1 MGQSELSF
9 YGPGGNRGSRGD
21 DGRSSSDGGPQVW
34 SVSQLVRGANRLLE
48 GKFSNLWVEGEVSG
62 LKSSGGGHVY
72 FSLVD
77 AQAALPATVWR
88 STVERLRFS
97 IENGQVLRVYG
108 RLGIFPKQGRMQF
121 YVDRLEPAGLGA
133 QMLELQQRKRRLHAE
148 GLFDPARKRP
158 LPAWPKTVG
167 VVTSAH
173 GAAVHDILEVTR
185 RRCPCRVVVSPAAVQ
200 GDAAPSSLVR
210 ALTRLWSLPGID
222 VIIIGRGG
230 GSAEDLWAFNDERLA
245 RAIAACPVPVVS
257 AVGHEVD
264 VTICDLVA
272 DVRAAT
278 PSHAAEL
285 AIPDKA
291 AAHARVD
298 ELAARIARAVRR
310 QILDERGRL
319 DVVRSRLGM
328 KGRAVAAAERR
339 RLESLVARLRAKEPT
354 RAIAADR
361 KRLTALAKRL
371 ASAGQPLARPWRQ
384 RLVALTQRL
393 HDSGRGLPRRA
404 RMRLAAAA
412 GALHAMSPLAVLERG
427 YAVALGP
434 DGRALTDAA
443 TVVQGDA
450 LTLRLSRGTLR
461 AKVTDVEPDVS

>member
-1 MGQSELSF
+1 MSQSELSF
-9 YGPGGNRGSRGD
+9 YGRGNKPRPPE
-21 DGRSSSDGGPQVW
+21 DGPRVW
-34 SVSQLVRGANRLLE
+34 SVTQIVRGANRVLE
-48 GKFSNLWVEGEVSG
+48 ERFSNVWVEGEVSG
-62 LKSSGGGHVY
+62 LKSSGGGHLF

-77 AQAALPATVWR
+77 AQAALPATIWR
-88 STVERLRFS
+88 STAERLRFD

-121 YVDRLEPAGLGA
+121 YVDRVEPAGLGA
-133 QMLELQQRKRRLHAE
+133 QMLELQQRKRRLQAE
-148 GLFDPARKRP
+148 GLFDPARKQP
-158 LPAWPKTVG
+158 LPAWPTTLG

-185 RRCPCRVVVSPAAVQ
+185 RRCPCRVIVSPAVVQ

-210 ALTRLWSLPGID
+210 ALSRLAALPGVD

-230 GSAEDLWAFNDERLA
+230 GSMEDLWAFNDEGLA

-285 AIPDKA
+285 VIPDRE
-291 AAHARVD
+291 AAHARLD
-298 ELAARIARAVRR
+298 ELKTRIARGVRR
-310 QILDERGRL
+310 LILDERGRW
-319 DVVRSRLGM
+319 DAARGKLGTQ
-328 KGRAVAAAERR
+328 GRAIAAAERR
-339 RLESLVARLRAKEPT
+339 RLDALTSRLRAREPT

-361 KRLTALAKRL
+361 RRLAALAQRL
-371 ASAGQPLARPWRQ
+371 STEGTSLARPARA
-384 RLVALTQRL
+384 RLQGLVQRL
-393 HDSGRGLPRRA
+393 HDEGHALPQRA
-404 RMRLAAAA
+404 RMRLAKAA
-412 GALHAMSPLAVLERG
+412 GALHALSPLAVLERG

-434 DGRALTDAA
+434 DGRALTDATA
-443 TVVQGDA
+443 VARGDA
-450 LTLRLSRGTLR
+450 LKLRLSKGQLR
-461 AKVTDVEPDVS
+461 VAVTDVEPEDA